1 VGDVYKLYGIKTI
14 AFKDYPLNDERV
26 EVMEKEDN
34 GVLTLKVIDPMK
46 FGPVVTGRDWEY
58 KKGAPMYI
66 SVKDDGDRI
75 YLTPVKK
82 EDVTE
87 NTDKK
92 KSPCWKGYEAIGMKT
107 KDGKKVPNC
116 VPIKEN
122 EDNTRYM
129 FFSNLQQMKRQ
140 CEYLL
145 EFNENEIEE
154 ILENGHDWAQDHIAE
169 AKNNMDQVFDFFM
182 NEIKGDTT
190 EPQTENINEAEYKG
204 RKVTLNKPFYT
215 PDGPKK
221 RSVYV
226 KNDKGN
232 VVKVNFGDPD
242 MEIKRDDP
250 ERRKSFRARHGCD
263 QKKDKTTPGY
273 WSCKAW

>member
-1 VGDVYKLYGIKTI
+1 MKTTKEIIRETLNEAWNNLINNHKLSEKTLRQIYPEIQVGDVYKLYGIITK

-58 KKGAPMYI
+58 RKGSRMYI
-66 SVKDDGDRI
+66 SIKDDGDRI

-82 EDVTE
+82 EDV
-87 NTDKK
+87 
-92 KSPCWKGYEAIGMKT
+92 
-107 KDGKKVPNC
+107 
-116 VPIKEN
+116 
-122 EDNTRYM
+122 
-129 FFSNLQQMKRQ
+129 
-140 CEYLL
+140 
-145 EFNENEIEE
+145 
-154 ILENGHDWAQDHIAE
+154 
-169 AKNNMDQVFDFFM
+169 
-182 NEIKGDTT
+182 
-190 EPQTENINEAEYKG
+190 TENINEAEYKG

-273 WSCKAW
+273 WSCRSW